1 MPRPPALV
9 HLAQQPAR
17 AAAAAAAS
25 AAAST
30 PARRS
35 FSSAAAPSSTTTR
48 SRSAQAST
56 LNGWVTEPLA
66 RRRSAPSS
74 SRSFHASSARA
85 LNKNPYSVL
94 GVKKESSANEIKKA
108 YYGLAKRYHPD
119 SSTEKDAK
127 EKFVEIQE
135 AYDVLSD
142 DKKRAD
148 FDRFGS
154 ASTQPGFDSDAYA
167 RATSSFGGAGFSDFF
182 GGGMGGGPGGPGGG
196 ADIFES
202 LFGAFGR
209 GGSAGGPRQT
219 VPVGDDIEV
228 SISVPFLDAAKG
240 ASRTIAI
247 SPVVD
252 CHTCHGSGLREGMHK
267 AQCGSCGGSGTR
279 TFTIQS
285 GFQMAS
291 TCSACGGSGSVAPPG
306 SNCGTCAGVGKV
318 RERRTVEVKIPPGVD
333 DGMKIRLDG
342 KGDAPLTSGAKS
354 GGRNGDLF
362 VRINVQPSK
371 VFSRQGSNLYQNVN
385 VPFYTAILGGRAPV
399 QTLDRDVEVRV
410 PQGTQPGEEMVLRGR
425 GVKKLYKDDHGDL
438 VVRFNVTMPRSLS
451 PAQRRILEQFVAET
465 DMPGSTAHYPSSSP
479 SPSSASSPSSST
491 RRSGPSSSSTSSAA
505 GAAASAPPAGDEPQ
519 VATPPP
525 REGAPD
531 KPQWWSTM
539 SDDISSTATDKA
551 RAAAAGAAG
560 AAKGAAERATESVED
575 KLDEAKERFE
585 SVREEVSEAFEG
597 VKDQAAEVA
606 KEDVKE
612 GADDDKHSLLGDLW
626 KAGKKKVKKAK
637 EAVCDD
643 DKDKKP

>member
-1 MPRPPALV
+1 MARPPALL

-17 AAAAAAAS
+17 AAAAA
-25 AAAST
+25 
-30 PARRS
+30 P
-35 FSSAAAPSSTTTR
+35 
-48 SRSAQAST
+48 Q
-56 LNGWVTEPLA
+56 LPLA
-66 RRRSAPSS
+66 RKPSPPAHRNLSS
-74 SRSFHASSARA
+74 STAPHRQAQRTRTARTGINSWVSTAPAQPLHQTSAAKRAFHATAATA
-85 LNKNPYSVL
+85 LSKNPYNVL
-94 GVKKESSANEIKKA
+94 GVKKDAPVNEIKKA

-135 AYDVLSD
+135 AYDILSD
-142 DKKRAD
+142 EKKRAD

-167 RATSSFGGAGFSDFF
+167 RATSSFGGAGFGDFF
-182 GGGMGGGPGGPGGG
+182 GGGGPGGPGG

-209 GGSAGGPRQT
+209 GGAAGPRQT
-219 VPVGDDIEV
+219 TPIGDDIEV
-228 SISVPFLDAAKG
+228 SIAVPFIDAAKG
-240 ASRTIAI
+240 ATRTIAV

-252 CHTCHGSGLREGMHK
+252 CHTCHGSGMKEGMK
-267 AQCGSCGGSGTR
+267 KTSCASCGGSGTR

-291 TCSACGGSGSVAPPG
+291 TCAACGGSGSVAPPG

-342 KGDAPLTSGAKS
+342 KGDAPLGGK
-354 GGRNGDLF
+354 GRNGDLF

-371 VFSRQGSNLYQNVN
+371 VFSRQGSNLYQNVS

-399 QTLDRDVEVRV
+399 KTLDRDVEVRV

-438 VVRFNVTMPRSLS
+438 VVRFNVTMPRSLT

-465 DMPGSTAHYPSSSP
+465 EMPGSTAHYPSS
-479 SPSSASSPSSST
+479 ASRP
-491 RRSGPSSSSTSSAA
+491 P
-505 GAAASAPPAGDEPQ
+505 PPAEKEPTPVADEPQ
-519 VATPPP
+519 VAQPPP
-525 REGAPD
+525 SEGAKE
-531 KPQWWSTM
+531 KPQWWATM
-539 SDDISSTATDKA
+539 SDDITSTARTAQK
-551 RAAAAGAAG
+551 
-560 AAKGAAERATESVED
+560 AAEEKVA
-575 KLDEAKERFE
+575 EAKERFE
-585 SVREEVSEAFEG
+585 SVKEEVEEAVEG
-597 VKDQAAEVA
+597 VEGKVKAKKAEVKEKVGEA
-606 KEDVKE
+606 KEKAEKE
-612 GADDDKHSLLGDLW
+612 AEEKHSLLGDLW

-637 EAVCDD
+637 EAVCEEEKPDGAGASAK
-643 DKDKKP
+643 KDKKD

>member
-17 AAAAAAAS
+17 AAAASAS
-25 AAAST
+25 AAASS
-30 PARRS
+30 PAQLPLSRRS
-35 FSSAAAPSSTTTR
+35 FSSAAAPSTTNTRTR
-48 SRSAQAST
+48 STATS
-56 LNGWVTEPLA
+56 LNGWVIEQQPLA

-74 SRSFHASSARA
+74 SRSFHSSTART

-94 GVKKESSANEIKKA
+94 GVKKESSVNEIKKA

-135 AYDVLSD
+135 AYDILSD

-167 RATSSFGGAGFSDFF
+167 RATSSFGGAGFGDFF
-182 GGGMGGGPGGPGGG
+182 GGGMGGGPGGPGG

-342 KGDAPLTSGAKS
+342 KGDAPLTAGGSTSAKA
-354 GGRNGDLF
+354 GRNGDLF

-371 VFSRQGSNLYQNVN
+371 VFSRQGSNLYQNVH

-399 QTLDRDVEVRV
+399 KTLDRDVEVRV

-438 VVRFNVTMPRSLS
+438 V
-451 PAQRRILEQFVAET
+451 RRILEQFVAET
-465 DMPGSTAHYPSSSP
+465 DMPGSTAHYPTTSSS
-479 SPSSASSPSSST
+479 SASASSSSSPSSS
-491 RRSGPSSSSTSSAA
+491 RRPAPSSSSSSAA

-551 RAAAAGAAG
+551 RAAA
-560 AAKGAAERATESVED
+560 GAAERASSESVED

-585 SVREEVSEAFEG
+585 SVREEVGDAFEG
-597 VKDQAAEVA
+597 VKDKAAEA
-606 KEDVKE
+606 VKE
-612 GADDDKHSLLGDLW
+612 GKEAVKDAAADDDDKHSLLGDLW

-643 DKDKKP
+643 DDAAKKQ